1 MTSNKRKFIKKLKN
15 KYRLVVINDNNFAD
29 VFSIRLTPLNVL
41 MLFSSI
47 LVIITLFIFLLIAR
61 TPLREL
67 VPGYGKGSD
76 NTNLIQLKEEL
87 DDLHEKER
95 EDVLRA
101 DALRKILSG
110 QENLLDSF
118 KK

>member
-1 MTSNKRKFIKKLKN
+1 M
-15 KYRLVVINDNNFAD
+15 VINDNNFAD
-29 VFSIRLTPLNVL
+29 VFSIRLTPLNIL

-87 DDLHEKER
+87 DEMREKEKQ
-95 EDVLRA
+95 DILRSE
-101 DALRKILSG
+101 ALRKILSG
-110 QENLLDSF
+110 NENTLDSI